1 MHKVL
6 NIFFAILIL
15 IFFLNI
21 YNYYSSSKNIKIKGF
36 NRNNI
41 NKIISD
47 KASNLPILANDT
59 NNVIVFNDSF
69 SEEINNDKLRS
80 FWDLLKT
87 E

>member
-1 MHKVL
+1 MYKVL

-15 IFFLNI
+15 IFFFSI
-21 YNYYSSSKNIKIKGF
+21 YNYYSSSQNIKIKNF

-41 NKIISD
+41 NQIIND
-47 KASNLPILANDT
+47 KASNLPILENDT

>member
-1 MHKVL
+1 MYKVL
-6 NIFFAILIL
+6 NIFFIILIL
-15 IFFLNI
+15 IFFFSI
-21 YNYYSSSKNIKIKGF
+21 YNYYFSSKNIKIKDF

-41 NKIISD
+41 NEIINDKTSD
-47 KASNLPILANDT
+47 LPILANDT

-69 SEEINNDKLRS
+69 YEEINNDKLRS